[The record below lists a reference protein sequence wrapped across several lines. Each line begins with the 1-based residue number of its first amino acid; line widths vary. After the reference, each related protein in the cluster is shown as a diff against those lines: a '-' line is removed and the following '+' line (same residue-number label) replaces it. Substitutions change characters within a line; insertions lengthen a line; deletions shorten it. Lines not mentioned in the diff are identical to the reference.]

1 MSKPNGHAPD
11 VSFPGPATAPAQ
23 APRIYTAIAE
33 PPAVLSPSQVNT
45 FLECPAKWYYRYML
59 ELPEA
64 ITSSLALGR
73 AVDEAISY
81 NFRQKAETREDLPAS
96 DVLQAF
102 DYVFAEQIAEA
113 QLAEGETVDSL
124 HDLGQQLV
132 SRYLVELAPDVQPAV
147 VERDGEM
154 TPAVQLP
161 VRGEIAGVPVQGII
175 DLITE
180 DGVVVDLKTAGRKP
194 AGISPDYRLQLATY
208 CRLTG
213 HSRGRLEYMV
223 KTKTVQCHRLS
234 TEIEAADQRYLETIY
249 PVAQEA
255 MRSGL
260 YLPRRASWMCSR
272 KNCPFWQRCEADF
285 GGTVEE

>member
-11 VSFPGPATAPAQ
+11 FSFPGPAPAPAQ
-23 APRIYTAIAE
+23 AQTTYTAPVE

-73 AVDEAISY
+73 SVDEALSY

-102 DYVFAEQIAEA
+102 DCAFAEQMAEA
-113 QLAEGETVDSL
+113 QLAEGETVDGL

-132 SRYLVELAPDVQPAV
+132 TRYLVELAPDVQPAV

-154 TPAVQLP
+154 TPAVQVP
-161 VRGEIAGVPVQGII
+161 VRGEIAGVRVQGII

-180 DGVVVDLKTAGRKP
+180 DGVVVDLKTAGRKLP
-194 AGISPDYRLQLATY
+194 GITPDYRLQLATY
-208 CRLTG
+208 CVLTG
-213 HSRGRLEYMV
+213 HTQGRLDCMV
-223 KTKTVQCHRLS
+223 KAKTVHCHRLS
-234 TEIEAADQRYLETIY
+234 TEIGAADQRYLETIY

-255 MRSGL
+255 MRTGL

-272 KNCPFWQRCEADF
+272 KNCPFWQRCEQDF